1 MFEFIR
7 FILSEPFF
15 RRLIAICLLPNV
27 LVWGFNMVGIA
38 NRHNPIWVN
47 FLAPYW
53 FIETLIFKIA
63 LAGLILYFTK
73 QAVEF
78 LRAVISH
85 EIARKEEEEHLR
97 YLEEARR
104 KREEEEE
111 RKERQAAFEPKT
123 KPAQPAPPKPK
134 PLTAEE
140 VKKRALAQITGG
152 DWQ

>member
-7 FILSEPFF
+7 FILSESFF

-47 FLAPYW
+47 FLSPYW

-63 LAGLILYFTK
+63 LAGLGLYFLK
-73 QAVEF
+73 QVFEF
-78 LRAVISH
+78 LRSVVAH
-85 EIARKEEEEHLR
+85 EMARKEEEEHLR
-97 YLEEARR
+97 YLEQSRR
-104 KREEEEE
+104 ERAEEEA
-111 RKERQAAFEPKT
+111 RKERQAVFAPAT
-123 KPAQPAPPKPK
+123 KPSQAEPPKPQ

-140 VKKRALAQITGG
+140 VKKRVLAQFTGG
-152 DWQ
+152 DY